1 MNGGGREQWEWES
14 TMGRVEIQVEG
25 LRPGGPGGNRS
36 PGLQGWGP
44 DEEGRD
50 PPVSGAGLHR
60 VL

>member
-1 MNGGGREQWEWES
+1 
-14 TMGRVEIQVEG
+14 MGRVEIQVEG